1 MNLLEAI
8 KFDAHGLLPAI
19 TQDATSGRILM
30 LAWMNEEA
38 VRQTLATGFAHY
50 YSRSRQCQWKKGETS
65 GHVQR
70 VVDMYLD
77 CDGDSLLLKIE
88 QTGTACHTHR
98 QSCFYNQ
105 RQGNHWVIIDEVVKN
120 PSMAFL
126 LHGKRKV

>member
-8 KFDAHGLLPAI
+8 KFDAQGLLPAI
-19 TQDATSGRILM
+19 TQDGTSGRVLM

-70 VVDMYLD
+70 VVNMYLD
-77 CDGDSLLLKIE
+77 CDGDSLLLEVE
-88 QTGTACHTHR
+88 QTGPACHTYR
-98 QSCFYNQ
+98 ASCFYNQ
-105 RQGNHWVIIDEVVKN
+105 RQDNHWAIMEEPVSE
-120 PSMAFL
+120 
-126 LHGKRKV
+126 

>member
-19 TQDATSGRILM
+19 TQDTASGRVLM

-65 GHVQR
+65 GHIQK

-77 CDGDSLLLKIE
+77 CDGDSLLLKVE
-88 QTGTACHTHR
+88 QTGPACHTHR
-98 QSCFYNQ
+98 TSCFYNQ
-105 RQGNHWVIIDEVVKN
+105 RQGHHWMIIEEPVK
-120 PSMAFL
+120 
-126 LHGKRKV
+126 